1 MQCDIRI
8 ILIDVVVL
16 RWIDPQFTE
25 TELWFS
31 SSSLAK
37 YAFEP
42 HRIQPYDENSAKN
55 V

>member
-25 TELWFS
+25 PELWLS
-31 SSSLAK
+31 SSSMAK

-42 HRIQPYDENSAKN
+42 HRIQTYDENSAKN